1 MSHLDEIIARVDA
14 AIEESVIA
22 HMNELLI
29 ALSDD
34 AELSREDRYTQQQR
48 LRTAIAHHGRKHKE
62 DMEARHEQLT
72 KGGTILWIKMSVWLP
87 TRRQPQVKLRH
98 KLGRTTPVVVRHDC
112 GRYPEPDRQSAGW
125 RPVLQ

>member
-1 MSHLDEIIARVDA
+1 MSHLDEVIARVDA

-22 HMNELLI
+22 HMNELI

-34 AELSREDRYTQQQR
+34 AELSREDRHTQQQR

-72 KGGTILWIKMSVWLP
+72 KGGTIL
-87 TRRQPQVKLRH
+87 
-98 KLGRTTPVVVRHDC
+98 
-112 GRYPEPDRQSAGW
+112 
-125 RPVLQ
+125 